1 VPDALRL
8 ALTTL
13 TVARVRGP
21 RVLDR
26 RTAGRAMELA
36 PLAGL
41 LLGLVAA
48 TVLYVFRV
56 LGDGRTEPLL
66 PAVLAIATLAVLT
79 RGLHLDGLADLVDGL
94 ASYRDPAGAR
104 AVMKAPDVG
113 PLGVIALL
121 LVVLVQVAALVA
133 CVQQGRGTASLVL
146 AVVAGRLAITGAC
159 RRTPAATEQGLGAL
173 VAGTVRPGVTTVWVL
188 LVGAA
193 AAAYATV
200 DADTTGSDA
209 EHVVRTLLGL
219 GLALGAARLLRAHAV
234 RRVGGLTGD
243 VLGALSE
250 TATTVCLVVLATS
263 GWGP

>member
-1 VPDALRL
+1 
-8 ALTTL
+8 
-13 TVARVRGP
+13 
-21 RVLDR
+21 
-26 RTAGRAMELA
+26 
-36 PLAGL
+36 
-41 LLGLVAA
+41 
-48 TVLYVFRV
+48 
-56 LGDGRTEPLL
+56 
-66 PAVLAIATLAVLT
+66 
-79 RGLHLDGLADLVDGL
+79 
-94 ASYRDPAGAR
+94 
-104 AVMKAPDVG
+104 
-113 PLGVIALL
+113 
-121 LVVLVQVAALVA
+121 
-133 CVQQGRGTASLVL
+133 
-146 AVVAGRLAITGAC
+146 
-159 RRTPAATEQGLGAL
+159 
-173 VAGTVRPGVTTVWVL
+173 VRPGVTTVWVL